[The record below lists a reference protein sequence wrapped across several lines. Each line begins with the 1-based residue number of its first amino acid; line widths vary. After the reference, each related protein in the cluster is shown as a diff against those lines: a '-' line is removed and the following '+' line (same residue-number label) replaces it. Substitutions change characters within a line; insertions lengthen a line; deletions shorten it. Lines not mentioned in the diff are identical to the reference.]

1 MSGVTSRFIYDVWG
15 MAKHPDDDCY
25 TLAQTCGMKPEC
37 WDVLVY
43 KVDANGDREQPD
55 PVWEFEG
62 LAKGDLAVIVGLI
75 EEKLQ
80 AELGE
85 EL

>member
-1 MSGVTSRFIYDVWG
+1 MSRFSYDVCG

-25 TLAQTCGMKPEC
+25 TLAQTCGMEPEF
-37 WDVLVY
+37 WDVCVY
-43 KVDANGDREQPD
+43 RVDEDGERVEPD

-62 LAKGDLAVIVGLI
+62 LAEGDLPVIVGLI